1 MIYLDKREEI
11 SKNNKK
17 LCHSLPYILKHTLT
31 FLEPLPET
39 ELITFLEKME

>member
-11 SKNNKK
+11 SKNKK
-17 LCHSLPYILKHTLT
+17 LFHSLPYLLIHTLT